1 MSVQSVHCFK
11 AASPYSF
18 SGEKCRLSFFTG
30 KEKRK
35 KKCFNISYLAKE
47 PN

>member
-18 SGEKCRLSFFTG
+18 SGEKCRLSFLL
-30 KEKRK
+30 EKK
-35 KKCFNISYLAKE
+35 NEKKCFNISYLAKE
-47 PN
+47 LN